1 MSRKKPG
8 RILRPR
14 SKPVPDEYVCIAPD
28 ESLMVLDY
36 LRGHEDV
43 DKRLVALH
51 VHLCARCQETVMNLK
66 DIDEALKETL
76 VEFA

>member
-1 MSRKKPG
+1 
-8 RILRPR
+8 
-14 SKPVPDEYVCIAPD
+14 
-28 ESLMVLDY
+28 MVLDY